1 MKNTNGDIILDCW
14 SCAHSQSGVWLP
26 SQERW
31 LVCALT
37 LLNAREI
44 AHDVAAQRI
53 SEGGSGVVPL

>member
-1 MKNTNGDIILDCW
+1 MKNVNGDVLLDCH

-37 LLNAREI
+37 LENAKERCEKF
-44 AHDVAAQRI
+44 
-53 SEGGSGVVPL
+53 SYEPGSDQQERGEQ